1 MKKRLVA
8 AFGLMVLTGGVVGTP
23 RKLSAQDV
31 NSEEG
36 KRKIR
41 YSVQPVYPLEAKQL
55 NLSGKVKIEA
65 TIAADGHV
73 ISTTVIGG
81 HPLLVNAALDALKKW
96 RFEPAPQETTGVYVF
111 EFNLHGS

>member
-1 MKKRLVA
+1 MKKRLA
-8 AFGLMVLTGGVVGTP
+8 AALGLAVMVGGVWTP

-36 KRKIR
+36 KRKVR
-41 YSVQPVYPLEAKQL
+41 SSVQPVYPPEARQL

-65 TIAADGHV
+65 IIAADGHV

-81 HPLLVNAALDALKKW
+81 HPLLVNAAVEALKKW
-96 RFEPAPQETTGVYVF
+96 RFEPAAQETTGVYIF
-111 EFNLHGS
+111 EFNSHGS